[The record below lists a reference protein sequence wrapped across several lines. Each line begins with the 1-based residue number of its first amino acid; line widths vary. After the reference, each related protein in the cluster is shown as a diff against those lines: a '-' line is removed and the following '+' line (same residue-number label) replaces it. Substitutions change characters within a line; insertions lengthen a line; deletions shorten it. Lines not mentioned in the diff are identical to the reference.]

1 MNFNSENIEL
11 FITVLDTGSFSAAA
25 RKLNRVPSA
34 VSMAIANLEAE
45 LGYTLFERTPRKVI
59 PTSTALALEPQARII
74 SEQLRLFST
83 HAHELSLGLETKL
96 RIGVVSDVNT
106 KLLFYSI
113 KKLADKFPL
122 LNIEVITA
130 PQDDIV
136 NLLYTE
142 EISLCLAGSDLNIK
156 MRENLQ
162 LVMTETVVATISS
175 SHSLLQEKTKQFSIE
190 ELINIRQIV
199 VASSDHEMTDSRSI
213 IGAMYWKTNSLQT
226 AINMV
231 EAGLGWGNFSL
242 SLVQEKI
249 DQGQLV
255 LLDFK
260 NTKNHLPLSIY
271 LIWLQDRPLS
281 KAAREL
287 IQMIQENL

>member
-45 LGYTLFERTPRKVI
+45 LGYILFERTHRKVI

-83 HAHELSLGLETKL
+83 HAHELSLGLESKL

-136 NLLYTE
+136 NLLYKE

-175 SHSLLQEKTKQFSIE
+175 THSLLQEKTKQFSIE

-213 IGAMYWKTNSLQT
+213 IGAMHWKTNSLQT

-231 EAGLGWGNFSL
+231 EAGLGWGNFPL
-242 SLVQEKI
+242 SLVHEKI
-249 DQGQLV
+249 EQGHLV

-287 IQMIQENL
+287 IQIIQENL

>member
-34 VSMAIANLEAE
+34 VSMAVANLEAE

-59 PTSTALALEPQARII
+59 PTPTALALEPQARII

-83 HAHELSLGLETKL
+83 HAHELSLGLESKL

-106 KLLFYSI
+106 KLLFFSI

-130 PQDDIV
+130 PQDDIL
-136 NLLYTE
+136 NLLYRE

-175 SHSLLQEKTKQFSIE
+175 SHTLLQEKTKHFSIE

-231 EAGLGWGNFSL
+231 EAGLGWGNFPL

-249 DQGQLV
+249 SQGHLV

-281 KAAREL
+281 KAARGL
-287 IQMIQENL
+287 IQIIQENL

>member
-34 VSMAIANLEAE
+34 VSMAVANLEAE
-45 LGYTLFERTPRKVI
+45 LGYILFERTPRKVI
-59 PTSTALALEPQARII
+59 PTPTALALEPQARII

-83 HAHELSLGLETKL
+83 HAHELSLGLESKL

-106 KLLFYSI
+106 KLLFSSI

-130 PQDDIV
+130 PQDDIL
-136 NLLYTE
+136 NLLYRE

-175 SHSLLQEKTKQFSIE
+175 SHPLLQEKTKHFSIE

-231 EAGLGWGNFSL
+231 EAGLGWGNFPL

-249 DQGQLV
+249 SQGHLV

-287 IQMIQENL
+287 IQIIQENL

>member
-34 VSMAIANLEAE
+34 VSMAVANLEAE
-45 LGYTLFERTPRKVI
+45 LGYILFERTPRKVI
-59 PTSTALALEPQARII
+59 PTATALALEPQARII
-74 SEQLRLFST
+74 SEQLRLFSN
-83 HAHELSLGLETKL
+83 HAHELSLGLESKL

-106 KLLFYSI
+106 KLLFHSI

-142 EISLCLAGSDLNIK
+142 QISLCLASSDLNIK

-162 LVMTETVVATISS
+162 LVMTETVAATISS
-175 SHSLLQEKTKQFSIE
+175 NHALLQDRTKRFSIE

-199 VASSDHEMTDSRSI
+199 VASSEHEMTDSRSI

-231 EAGLGWGNFSL
+231 EAGLGWGNFPL
-242 SLVQEKI
+242 SLVRDKI
-249 DQGQLV
+249 DQGHLV

-271 LIWLQDRPLS
+271 LIWLQDCPLP

-287 IQMIQENL
+287 IQIIQENL